1 MQTKRNYFFMHE
13 DSKERAREKKRLLRK
28 GLLSAIL
35 GLGLSVC
42 LITPAFAATEYGP
55 KVQGVAAGSTT
66 STTGS
71 STKFAYYGQAM
82 CSYLS
87 DGGNAYAITS
97 ASRVVPAGWLG
108 ARTMLYNQNALQ
120 LAGNVAYSTFDTQY
134 FTTWAQYKSL
144 QYPSYFAA
152 GYVYGYHL
160 GGYKS
165 SYLPQTPYSQMALS
179 TDELAVDTY
188 PINDNGMTYGSG
200 LSAEFVGTPP
210 DLIASIGING
220 VEGYTKQ
227 SDLDALMPSGPEE
240 AVQAYS
246 AERVVAIPVYA
257 VDGDNIVDLFEIT
270 IGGGVAEQPE

>member
-1 MQTKRNYFFMHE
+1 MQTKENHLFMHE
-13 DSKERAREKKRLLRK
+13 DSKEQAREKKMFLRK
-28 GLLSAIL
+28 GLLSAVI
-35 GLGLSVC
+35 GLGLSAC

-66 STTGS
+66 GGSTSFT
-71 STKFAYYGQAM
+71 YYGQAM

-120 LAGNVAYSTFDTQY
+120 LAGNIAYSTFDTQY
-134 FTTWAQYKSL
+134 FTTWAQFKSL
-144 QYPSYFAA
+144 SYPSYFAA

-165 SYLPQTPYSQMALS
+165 SYLPQTPYSQMTLS
-179 TDELAVDTY
+179 TEELVVDAY
-188 PINDNGMTYGSG
+188 SINDNGMTYGSG

-246 AERVVAIPVYA
+246 SEHVVTIPVYA
-257 VDGDNIVDLFEIT
+257 VDGDTIVDLFEIT